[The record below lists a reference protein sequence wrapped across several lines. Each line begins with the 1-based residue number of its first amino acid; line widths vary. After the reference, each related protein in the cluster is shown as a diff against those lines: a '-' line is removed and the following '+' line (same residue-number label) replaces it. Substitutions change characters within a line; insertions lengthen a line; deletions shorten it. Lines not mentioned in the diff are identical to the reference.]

1 MILLVLALVSFTCA
15 NTITDKE
22 ADIQSGFGTGG
33 KQGGKLK
40 AGDSLTQNDQSDGS
54 YNMRF
59 SDGQLAGI
67 TRFEKV
73 PMVKHQADNEASS
86 DFHDSSVKRLRP
98 DAG

>member
-1 MILLVLALVSFTCA
+1 MKNRGMILLALTLVSFTCA

-22 ADIQSGFGTGG
+22 ADIQSGPGTGE

-59 SDGQLAGI
+59 SNGQLAGI

-73 PMVKHQADNEASS
+73 PDGGINESN
-86 DFHDSSVKRLRP
+86 KRTQK
-98 DAG
+98 